1 MGLPGEFHEQCR
13 RSLEQDYLKTFYR
26 WTQEAASSVTNRIIE
41 SDSAVP
47 EVKVCTA
54 ALDHMLQ
61 ILNWDFRSNTSETK
75 INVNVFSAGVRQDG
89 DSLKRSECHL
99 VQPGSDWHD
108 VLILSS
114 HVGWLLS
121 LYAALRLK
129 FSCEGYWLDCPIAV
143 SARKLVVQFCSL
155 TGAVFLSDDGKMHEQ
170 HLLQLLSGIIEWV
183 DPPDAVSKAIEN
195 GKSDSEML
203 DGCRALL
210 AIANVTTPYVFEGL
224 LKSMRPIGTLTFLSM
239 LMSEVI
245 KVLMTSNTEEETWSW
260 EARDVLLDT
269 WTAILTPI
277 NTINVNALLP
287 SEGIKAAA
295 NLFGFI
301 VECEL
306 RLASATAFNDEGDS
320 DYLHASVSAM
330 DERLSC
336 YALIARASIDVTIPL
351 LIRVFSERVGHLN
364 QGRGIIDLTE
374 TLEELYSLLLIIGHV
389 IADEGEGELP
399 LVPNTIQ
406 TQFVVNA
413 VEADKHP
420 VILLSSSIIKFA
432 EQCLS
437 PEMRAS
443 VFSPRLMESII
454 WFLARWSRTYLMSSD
469 GIGEKILDSGHHHEH
484 SSKKA
489 LLCFFGEHNQGK
501 LVLDIIVRISFIA
514 LTSYPGE
521 KDLQEWKKDV
531 VDVRRVGDRIIAL
544 KLVVGQDTFNV
555 ISGYA
560 PQVGLAE
567 HFKVKFWEDLEGVLQ
582 DIPQGEKV
590 FLGGDLNGHVG
601 SVARGFER
609 VHGGFG
615 LGEMNGEGKS
625 ILEFSEAL
633 DLSIANTWFKK
644 REEHLITYKSG
655 GTCSQIDFFLIRK
668 SDRKYC
674 LNCKVILGESLTTQH
689 RVLVMD
695 VRIRDRAKRRSPMVA
710 PRIKWWHL
718 KGEKQGIFQ
727 QKIWEGWCGQSQGSA
742 NDMWNK
748 MSQEIIKDDGEIER
762 DVNHRIQAGWMKW
775 TKASGVL
782 CDAKVPIKL
791 KGKFYRTAVRP
802 AILYGTECWAVKS
815 QHENKVGVAEMRML
829 RWMCGKTRQ
838 DKIRNEAIRVRVGVA
853 PIVEK
858 MVENRLRWFG
868 HVERRPVDSVVRRV
882 DQMERRQTIRGRGRP
897 KKTIREVIKKD
908 LELNDLDR
916 SMGLTCYQLLHSLV
930 QQKHICVHLVTLNS
944 WRELATVFSTEKT
957 LLLLDT
963 AHQRSLAQT
972 LVRSASGI
980 RNSEASSQ
988 YVRNLMG
995 PIATYIVEISSK
1007 SNFKSIAQQPD
1018 ILLSVSCMLE
1028 RLRGA
1033 ASASEPRTQKAIY
1046 DLGFSVMN
1054 HILVFLEVYKHES
1067 AVVYLLLKFVVDW
1080 IDGQITY
1087 LEAQETAAV
1096 VNFCMRLLQLYSSHN
1111 IGKISLSLS
1120 SSLLSEA
1127 KTDKYR
1133 DLRALLQLLSSLC
1146 SKDMIDFSS
1155 DSIEAQ
1161 GTNISQVVYFGLHMV
1176 TPLISMDL
1184 LKYPKLCHDYF
1195 SLLSHMLE
1203 VYPETFAQLNS
1214 EAFAHI
1220 LGTLDF
1226 GLHHQDADVVSKC
1239 LRALQALASYH
1250 YKETGSGNIGLG
1262 AHTVGHKDSSGNVQE
1277 GLLNRFLRSLLQ
1289 LLLFEDYSSDL
1300 ISVAADALLPL
1311 ILCEQGLYQ
1320 RLGNELIER
1329 QPNATLKSRLANALH
1344 TLTSANQLS
1353 SSLDRINYQRFRKN
1367 LNSFLV
1373 QVRGFLRTM

>member
-1 MGLPGEFHEQCR
+1 MPPALEHPLPQLPIAIHKGIRTTRNPHPLYACTLSCHRLSPSYFSFVSSLDSVSIPKSTGEAMADSRWRQAMLDEDPTRFRAFSAMCMPCWGGKEAFICRLEFVPAEKEALFYQVNQAILGNHGIDVQFAGIKFLESLVSEFSPSTSSAMGLPREFHEQCR
-13 RSLEQDYLKTFYR
+13 RSLELDNLKTFYR
-26 WTQEAASSVTNRIIE
+26 WTQEAASRVTNRIIE

-54 ALDHMLQ
+54 ALDLMLQ
-61 ILNWDFRSNTSETK
+61 ILNWDFHSNTSDTK
-75 INVNVFSAGVRQDG
+75 INVNVFSAGVREDG
-89 DSLKRSECHL
+89 DSSKRSECHL
-99 VQPGSDWHD
+99 VQPGSDWRD
-108 VLILSS
+108 VLISSS
-114 HVGWLLS
+114 HAGWLLS

-143 SARKLVVQFCSL
+143 SARKLIVQFCSL
-155 TGAVFLSDDGKMHEQ
+155 TGTVFLSDDGKMHEQ

-183 DPPDAVSKAIEN
+183 DPPDVVSKAIEN

-210 AIANVTTPYVFEGL
+210 AIANVTTPYAFDSL

-351 LIRVFSERVGHLN
+351 LVRVFSERVARLN

-389 IADEGEGELP
+389 IADEGEGEIP

-443 VFSPRLMESII
+443 VFSARLMESII

-469 GIGEKILDSGHHHEH
+469 GIGEKIIDSGHHHEH

-501 LVLDIIVRISFIA
+501 LVLDIIVRISLITLA
-514 LTSYPGE
+514 SYPGE
-521 KDLQEWKKDV
+521 KDLQ
-531 VDVRRVGDRIIAL
+531 
-544 KLVVGQDTFNV
+544 
-555 ISGYA
+555 
-560 PQVGLAE
+560 
-567 HFKVKFWEDLEGVLQ
+567 
-582 DIPQGEKV
+582 
-590 FLGGDLNGHVG
+590 
-601 SVARGFER
+601 
-609 VHGGFG
+609 
-615 LGEMNGEGKS
+615 
-625 ILEFSEAL
+625 
-633 DLSIANTWFKK
+633 
-644 REEHLITYKSG
+644 
-655 GTCSQIDFFLIRK
+655 
-668 SDRKYC
+668 
-674 LNCKVILGESLTTQH
+674 
-689 RVLVMD
+689 
-695 VRIRDRAKRRSPMVA
+695 
-710 PRIKWWHL
+710 
-718 KGEKQGIFQ
+718 
-727 QKIWEGWCGQSQGSA
+727 
-742 NDMWNK
+742 
-748 MSQEIIKDDGEIER
+748 
-762 DVNHRIQAGWMKW
+762 
-775 TKASGVL
+775 
-782 CDAKVPIKL
+782 
-791 KGKFYRTAVRP
+791 
-802 AILYGTECWAVKS
+802 
-815 QHENKVGVAEMRML
+815 
-829 RWMCGKTRQ
+829 
-838 DKIRNEAIRVRVGVA
+838 
-853 PIVEK
+853 
-858 MVENRLRWFG
+858 
-868 HVERRPVDSVVRRV
+868 
-882 DQMERRQTIRGRGRP
+882 
-897 KKTIREVIKKD
+897 
-908 LELNDLDR
+908 
-916 SMGLTCYQLLHSLV
+916 GLTCYQLLHSLV

-944 WRELATVFSTEKT
+944 WHELATAFSSEKT

-980 RNSEASSQ
+980 RNSEVSSQ

-995 PIATYIVEISSK
+995 PITTYIVEISSK
-1007 SNFKSIAQQPD
+1007 NNFKSISQQPD

-1046 DLGFSVMN
+1046 ELGFSVMSP
-1054 HILVFLEVYKHES
+1054 ILVLLEVYKHES
-1067 AVVYLLLKFVVDW
+1067 AVIYLLLKFVVDW
-1080 IDGQITY
+1080 VDGQITY

-1161 GTNISQVVYFGLHMV
+1161 GTNISQVVYFGLHMI

-1195 SLLSHMLE
+1195 SLLSHILE

-1214 EAFAHI
+1214 DAFAHI

-1262 AHTVGHKDSSGNVQE
+1262 AHTVSLKDSSGSVQE
-1277 GLLNRFLRSLLQ
+1277 GLLSRFLRSLLK

-1311 ILCEQGLYQ
+1311 ILCEQSLYQ

-1329 QPNATLKSRLANALH
+1329 QANPTLRSRLANALH
-1344 TLTSANQLS
+1344 ALTSANQLS

-1373 QVRGFLRTM
+1373 EVRGFLRTM

>member
-1 MGLPGEFHEQCR
+1 MQHTSSPDGYVQAKVSSVATQLMKRGWLEFVPAEKEALFYQVNQAIVGIHGIDVQFAGIKFLESLVSEFSPSTSSAMGLPREFHEQCR
-13 RSLEQDYLKTFYR
+13 RSLEQDYLKTFYH

-41 SDSAVP
+41 SDSVVP
-47 EVKVCTA
+47 EVKVCSA
-54 ALDHMLQ
+54 ALDLMLQ
-61 ILNWDFRSNTSETK
+61 ILNWDFCSNTIETK

-89 DSLKRSECHL
+89 DSLKKSECHL
-99 VQPGSDWHD
+99 VQPGSDWRD
-108 VLILSS
+108 VLILSG

-143 SARKLVVQFCSL
+143 SARKLLVQFCSL

-183 DPPDAVSKAIEN
+183 DPPDAISKAIEN

-210 AIANVTTPYVFEGL
+210 AIANVTTPYVFDGL

-320 DYLHASVSAM
+320 DHLHASVSAM

-336 YALIARASIDVTIPL
+336 YALIARASVNVTIPL
-351 LIRVFSERVGHLN
+351 LIRVFSERVGCLN

-420 VILLSSSIIKFA
+420 VVLLSSSIIKFA

-514 LTSYPGE
+514 LTSYLGE
-521 KDLQEWKKDV
+521 KDLQ
-531 VDVRRVGDRIIAL
+531 
-544 KLVVGQDTFNV
+544 
-555 ISGYA
+555 
-560 PQVGLAE
+560 
-567 HFKVKFWEDLEGVLQ
+567 
-582 DIPQGEKV
+582 
-590 FLGGDLNGHVG
+590 
-601 SVARGFER
+601 
-609 VHGGFG
+609 
-615 LGEMNGEGKS
+615 
-625 ILEFSEAL
+625 
-633 DLSIANTWFKK
+633 
-644 REEHLITYKSG
+644 
-655 GTCSQIDFFLIRK
+655 
-668 SDRKYC
+668 
-674 LNCKVILGESLTTQH
+674 
-689 RVLVMD
+689 
-695 VRIRDRAKRRSPMVA
+695 
-710 PRIKWWHL
+710 
-718 KGEKQGIFQ
+718 
-727 QKIWEGWCGQSQGSA
+727 
-742 NDMWNK
+742 
-748 MSQEIIKDDGEIER
+748 
-762 DVNHRIQAGWMKW
+762 
-775 TKASGVL
+775 
-782 CDAKVPIKL
+782 
-791 KGKFYRTAVRP
+791 
-802 AILYGTECWAVKS
+802 
-815 QHENKVGVAEMRML
+815 
-829 RWMCGKTRQ
+829 
-838 DKIRNEAIRVRVGVA
+838 
-853 PIVEK
+853 
-858 MVENRLRWFG
+858 
-868 HVERRPVDSVVRRV
+868 
-882 DQMERRQTIRGRGRP
+882 
-897 KKTIREVIKKD
+897 
-908 LELNDLDR
+908 
-916 SMGLTCYQLLHSLV
+916 GLTCYQLLHSLV

-944 WRELATVFSTEKT
+944 WHELATAFSTEKT

-1007 SNFKSIAQQPD
+1007 SNFKNIAQQPD

-1046 DLGFSVMN
+1046 DLGFSLMN
-1054 HILVFLEVYKHES
+1054 PILVLLEVYKHES

-1080 IDGQITY
+1080 VDGQITY

-1096 VNFCMRLLQLYSSHN
+1096 VNFCTRLLQLYSSHN

-1195 SLLSHMLE
+1195 SLLTHMLE

-1250 YKETGSGNIGLG
+1250 YKETGNGNIGLG
-1262 AHTVGHKDSSGNVQE
+1262 AHTVGHKDLSGNVQE
-1277 GLLNRFLRSLLQ
+1277 GLLSRFLRSMLQ

-1373 QVRGFLRTM
+1373 EVRGFLRTM

>member
-1 MGLPGEFHEQCR
+1 MQGFTATTDLAELQSTMRTFELACTSIQMHINPVASEAVILSLGQSSQPYKTCQFILENSLVAAARFQAAAAIREAAIREWGFLTADDRRGLISFCLCYAMQHASSPDGYVQAKVSSVATQLMKRGWLEFAAAEKETLFYQVNQAIVGIHGVDVQFAGIKFLESLVSEFSPSTSSAMGLPREFHEQCR
-13 RSLEQDYLKTFYR
+13 RSLERDYLKTFYC
-26 WTQEAASSVTNRIIE
+26 WTQEAALSVTNRIIE
-41 SDSAVP
+41 SDSAIP

-54 ALDHMLQ
+54 AMDLMLQ
-61 ILNWDFRSNTSETK
+61 ILNWDFRCNTSETK
-75 INVNVFSAGVRQDG
+75 INVNVFCAGVRQDV
-89 DSLKRSECHL
+89 DSPKRSECHL

-108 VLILSS
+108 VLILSG
-114 HVGWLLS
+114 HVGWLLR
-121 LYAALRLK
+121 LYASLRLK
-129 FSCEGYWLDCPIAV
+129 FTCEGYWLDCPIAL
-143 SARKLVVQFCSL
+143 SARKLIVQFCSL
-155 TGAVFLSDDGKMHEQ
+155 TGTVFPSDDGKMHER

-183 DPPDAVSKAIEN
+183 DPPDAVSKAIEC

-210 AIANVTTPYVFEGL
+210 AIANVTTPYMFDGL
-224 LKSMRPIGTLTFLSM
+224 LKSLRHISTLTFLSM

-245 KVLMTSNTEEETWSW
+245 KVLMISNTEEETWSW

-269 WTAILTPI
+269 WTAILMPI

-287 SEGIKAAA
+287 PEGIKAAA

-306 RLASATAFNDEGDS
+306 RTFNDEGDS

-330 DERLSC
+330 DERLSS

-351 LIRVFSERVGHLN
+351 LMRVFSERVARLN
-364 QGRGIIDLTE
+364 QGRGIMDLTE
-374 TLEELYSLLLIIGHV
+374 TLEELYSMLLIIGHV
-389 IADEGEGELP
+389 IADEGEGEIP
-399 LVPNTIQ
+399 LVPNAIQ

-432 EQCLS
+432 EQCLN

-443 VFSPRLMESII
+443 VFSPRLTESII

-469 GIGEKILDSGHHHEH
+469 RIGEKIVDSGHHHEH

-489 LLCFFGEHNQGK
+489 LLNFFGEHNQGK
-501 LVLDIIVRISFIA
+501 LVLDIIVRISLIT

-521 KDLQEWKKDV
+521 KDLQ
-531 VDVRRVGDRIIAL
+531 
-544 KLVVGQDTFNV
+544 
-555 ISGYA
+555 
-560 PQVGLAE
+560 
-567 HFKVKFWEDLEGVLQ
+567 
-582 DIPQGEKV
+582 
-590 FLGGDLNGHVG
+590 
-601 SVARGFER
+601 
-609 VHGGFG
+609 
-615 LGEMNGEGKS
+615 
-625 ILEFSEAL
+625 
-633 DLSIANTWFKK
+633 
-644 REEHLITYKSG
+644 
-655 GTCSQIDFFLIRK
+655 
-668 SDRKYC
+668 
-674 LNCKVILGESLTTQH
+674 
-689 RVLVMD
+689 
-695 VRIRDRAKRRSPMVA
+695 
-710 PRIKWWHL
+710 
-718 KGEKQGIFQ
+718 
-727 QKIWEGWCGQSQGSA
+727 
-742 NDMWNK
+742 
-748 MSQEIIKDDGEIER
+748 
-762 DVNHRIQAGWMKW
+762 
-775 TKASGVL
+775 
-782 CDAKVPIKL
+782 
-791 KGKFYRTAVRP
+791 
-802 AILYGTECWAVKS
+802 
-815 QHENKVGVAEMRML
+815 
-829 RWMCGKTRQ
+829 
-838 DKIRNEAIRVRVGVA
+838 
-853 PIVEK
+853 
-858 MVENRLRWFG
+858 
-868 HVERRPVDSVVRRV
+868 
-882 DQMERRQTIRGRGRP
+882 
-897 KKTIREVIKKD
+897 
-908 LELNDLDR
+908 
-916 SMGLTCYQLLHSLV
+916 GLTCYQLLHSLV

-944 WRELATVFSTEKT
+944 WHKLATAFSTEKT

-963 AHQRSLAQT
+963 SHQRSLAQT

-995 PIATYIVEISSK
+995 HIATYIVDMSSK

-1018 ILLSVSCMLE
+1018 IILSVSCMLE

-1033 ASASEPRTQKAIY
+1033 ASASEPRTQKSMY
-1046 DLGFSVMN
+1046 ELGFSVMN
-1054 HILVFLEVYKHES
+1054 PVLVLLEVYKHES

-1080 IDGQITY
+1080 VDGQITY

-1161 GTNISQVVYFGLHMV
+1161 GTNISQVVYFGLHIV
-1176 TPLISMDL
+1176 APLISMDL

-1214 EAFAHI
+1214 EAFAHV

-1250 YKETGSGNIGLG
+1250 YKETGNGNIGLG
-1262 AHTVGHKDSSGNVQE
+1262 ANAVGHKGSNGNFQE
-1277 GLLNRFLRSLLQ
+1277 GLLSRFLRSLLQ

-1329 QPNATLKSRLANALH
+1329 QANPTLRTRLANALH

-1353 SSLDRINYQRFRKN
+1353 TSLDRINYQRFRKN

-1373 QVRGFLRTM
+1373 EVRGFLRTM

>member
-1 MGLPGEFHEQCR
+1 MQGFTAATTDFTELQSTMRAIEHACTSIQMHINPGASEAVILSLGQSSQPYKTCQFILENSQVATARFQAAAAIREAAIREWGFLSADDKKGLISFCLCYVMQHTSSPDGYVQAKVSSVATQLMKRGWLEFVPAEKEALFYQVNQAIVGIHGIDVQFAGIKFLESLVSEFSPSTSSAMGLPREFHEQCR
-13 RSLEQDYLKTFYR
+13 RSLEQDYLKTFYH

-41 SDSAVP
+41 SDSVVP
-47 EVKVCTA
+47 EVKVCSA
-54 ALDHMLQ
+54 ALDLMLQ
-61 ILNWDFRSNTSETK
+61 ILNWDFCSNTIETK

-89 DSLKRSECHL
+89 DSLKKSECHL
-99 VQPGSDWHD
+99 VQPGSDWRD
-108 VLILSS
+108 VLILSG

-143 SARKLVVQFCSL
+143 SARKLLVQFCSL

-183 DPPDAVSKAIEN
+183 DPPDAISKAIEN

-210 AIANVTTPYVFEGL
+210 AIANVTTPYVFDGL

-320 DYLHASVSAM
+320 DHLHASVSAM

-336 YALIARASIDVTIPL
+336 YALIARASVNVTIPL
-351 LIRVFSERVGHLN
+351 LIRVFSERVGCLN

-420 VILLSSSIIKFA
+420 VVLLSSSIIKFA

-514 LTSYPGE
+514 LTSYLGE
-521 KDLQEWKKDV
+521 KDLQ
-531 VDVRRVGDRIIAL
+531 
-544 KLVVGQDTFNV
+544 
-555 ISGYA
+555 
-560 PQVGLAE
+560 
-567 HFKVKFWEDLEGVLQ
+567 
-582 DIPQGEKV
+582 
-590 FLGGDLNGHVG
+590 
-601 SVARGFER
+601 
-609 VHGGFG
+609 
-615 LGEMNGEGKS
+615 
-625 ILEFSEAL
+625 
-633 DLSIANTWFKK
+633 
-644 REEHLITYKSG
+644 
-655 GTCSQIDFFLIRK
+655 
-668 SDRKYC
+668 
-674 LNCKVILGESLTTQH
+674 
-689 RVLVMD
+689 
-695 VRIRDRAKRRSPMVA
+695 
-710 PRIKWWHL
+710 
-718 KGEKQGIFQ
+718 
-727 QKIWEGWCGQSQGSA
+727 
-742 NDMWNK
+742 
-748 MSQEIIKDDGEIER
+748 
-762 DVNHRIQAGWMKW
+762 
-775 TKASGVL
+775 
-782 CDAKVPIKL
+782 
-791 KGKFYRTAVRP
+791 
-802 AILYGTECWAVKS
+802 
-815 QHENKVGVAEMRML
+815 
-829 RWMCGKTRQ
+829 
-838 DKIRNEAIRVRVGVA
+838 
-853 PIVEK
+853 
-858 MVENRLRWFG
+858 
-868 HVERRPVDSVVRRV
+868 
-882 DQMERRQTIRGRGRP
+882 
-897 KKTIREVIKKD
+897 
-908 LELNDLDR
+908 
-916 SMGLTCYQLLHSLV
+916 GLTCYQLLHSLV

-944 WRELATVFSTEKT
+944 WHELATAFSTEKT

-1007 SNFKSIAQQPD
+1007 SNFKNIAQQPD

-1046 DLGFSVMN
+1046 DLGFSLMN
-1054 HILVFLEVYKHES
+1054 PILVLLEVYKHES

-1080 IDGQITY
+1080 VDGQITY

-1096 VNFCMRLLQLYSSHN
+1096 VNFCTRLLQLYSSHN

-1195 SLLSHMLE
+1195 SLLTHMLE

-1250 YKETGSGNIGLG
+1250 YKETGNGNIGLG
-1262 AHTVGHKDSSGNVQE
+1262 AHTVGHKDLSGNVQE
-1277 GLLNRFLRSLLQ
+1277 GLLSRFLRSMLQ

-1373 QVRGFLRTM
+1373 EVRGFLRTM

>member
-1 MGLPGEFHEQCR
+1 MQGFTAATTDFTELQSTMRAIEHACTSIQMHINPGASEAVILSLGQSSQPYKTCQFILENSQVATARFQAAAAIREAAIREWGFLSADDKKGLISFCLCYVMQHTSSPDGYVQAKVSSVATQLMKRGWLEFVPAEKEALFYQVNQAIVGIHGIDVQFAGIKFLESLVSEFSPSTSSAMGLPREFHEQCR
-13 RSLEQDYLKTFYR
+13 RSLEQDYLKTFYH

-41 SDSAVP
+41 CDSVVP
-47 EVKVCTA
+47 EVKVCSA
-54 ALDHMLQ
+54 ALDLMLQ
-61 ILNWDFRSNTSETK
+61 ILNWDFCSNTIETK

-89 DSLKRSECHL
+89 DSLKKSECHL
-99 VQPGSDWHD
+99 VQPGSDWRD
-108 VLILSS
+108 VLILSG

-143 SARKLVVQFCSL
+143 SARKLLVQFCSL

-183 DPPDAVSKAIEN
+183 DPPDAISKAIEN

-210 AIANVTTPYVFEGL
+210 AIANVTTPYVFDGL

-320 DYLHASVSAM
+320 DHLHASVSAM

-336 YALIARASIDVTIPL
+336 YALIARASVNVTIPL
-351 LIRVFSERVGHLN
+351 LIRVFSERVGCLN

-420 VILLSSSIIKFA
+420 VVLLSSSIIKFA

-514 LTSYPGE
+514 LTSYLGE
-521 KDLQEWKKDV
+521 KDLQ
-531 VDVRRVGDRIIAL
+531 
-544 KLVVGQDTFNV
+544 
-555 ISGYA
+555 
-560 PQVGLAE
+560 
-567 HFKVKFWEDLEGVLQ
+567 
-582 DIPQGEKV
+582 
-590 FLGGDLNGHVG
+590 
-601 SVARGFER
+601 
-609 VHGGFG
+609 
-615 LGEMNGEGKS
+615 
-625 ILEFSEAL
+625 
-633 DLSIANTWFKK
+633 
-644 REEHLITYKSG
+644 
-655 GTCSQIDFFLIRK
+655 
-668 SDRKYC
+668 
-674 LNCKVILGESLTTQH
+674 
-689 RVLVMD
+689 
-695 VRIRDRAKRRSPMVA
+695 
-710 PRIKWWHL
+710 
-718 KGEKQGIFQ
+718 
-727 QKIWEGWCGQSQGSA
+727 
-742 NDMWNK
+742 
-748 MSQEIIKDDGEIER
+748 
-762 DVNHRIQAGWMKW
+762 
-775 TKASGVL
+775 
-782 CDAKVPIKL
+782 
-791 KGKFYRTAVRP
+791 
-802 AILYGTECWAVKS
+802 
-815 QHENKVGVAEMRML
+815 
-829 RWMCGKTRQ
+829 
-838 DKIRNEAIRVRVGVA
+838 
-853 PIVEK
+853 
-858 MVENRLRWFG
+858 
-868 HVERRPVDSVVRRV
+868 
-882 DQMERRQTIRGRGRP
+882 
-897 KKTIREVIKKD
+897 
-908 LELNDLDR
+908 
-916 SMGLTCYQLLHSLV
+916 
-930 QQKHICVHLVTLNS
+930 NS
-944 WRELATVFSTEKT
+944 WHELATAFSTEKT

-1007 SNFKSIAQQPD
+1007 SNFKNIAQQPD

-1046 DLGFSVMN
+1046 DLGFSLMN
-1054 HILVFLEVYKHES
+1054 PILVLLEVYKHES

-1080 IDGQITY
+1080 VDGQITY

-1096 VNFCMRLLQLYSSHN
+1096 VNFCTRLLQLYSSHN

-1184 LKYPKLCHDYF
+1184 LKYPKLCHD
-1195 SLLSHMLE
+1195 

-1250 YKETGSGNIGLG
+1250 YKETGNGNIGLG
-1262 AHTVGHKDSSGNVQE
+1262 AHTVGHKDLSGNVQE
-1277 GLLNRFLRSLLQ
+1277 GLLSRFLRSMLQ

-1373 QVRGFLRTM
+1373 EAIAKAEKLSEDLSSNSVTKWLLRHILFCQVASLCRYTLLSLSLAGASISTAQARNSFRSRDVKVLNHSKVYANVSFEGS